1 MMGVGKS
8 TVGKKLAKKMKLKFV
23 DIDQIIELKEKATIG
38 EIFKNRGENYFRKVE
53 KKITLGELKK

>member
-23 DIDQIIELKEKATIG
+23 DIDQIIELKEKATIS
-38 EIFKNRGENYFRKVE
+38 EIFKNRGENYFRKFEYV
-53 KKITLGELKK
+53 